1 MPSDIA
7 PSSTLEYA
15 AKIVSAHI
23 SNNSVQASDLPA
35 LIQQVY
41 TALTTLGSVPAQAV
55 EKREPAVAVKK
66 SVFPD
71 YIICLEDGK
80 KLKMLKR
87 HLMTSYNLTP
97 DAYRERWGLPSSYP
111 MVAPSY
117 AEKRSALAKSIGL
130 GRKPQTDAVEAPA
143 EAAKPAKRGRK
154 PAHAEAAE

>member
-1 MPSDIA
+1 MSSDIA
-7 PSSTLEYA
+7 PSPTLEYA

-23 SNNSVQASDLPA
+23 SNNSVQASELPA

-41 TALTTLGSVPAQAV
+41 TALTTLGSVPEQVA
-55 EKREPAVAVKK
+55 EKREPAVPPKK

-87 HLMTSYNLTP
+87 HLMTSYKLTP
-97 DAYRERWGLPSSYP
+97 DAYRERWGLPSTYP

-117 AEKRSALAKSIGL
+117 AEKRSTLAKSIGL
-130 GRKPQTDAVEAPA
+130 GRKPQVVAAEAPA

-154 PAHAEAAE
+154 PVHAEAAE